1 MARRDEDGRF
11 RADPWQHR
19 VLEWAQLA
27 RGVAPS
33 TINRNISEVL
43 TLFASEEVVP
53 LACERQ
59 MRKLRTE
66 VTIAGEMIAALRV
79 ALCTRI
85 ISFGFDEST
94 KFGLGLLSTNT
105 QIEPHDAP
113 GTSIDVVM
121 RGVTLTTGG
130 TAKEIAADIDEKL
143 FTHAR
148 RLLTLWKAE
157 HERMHAEGSWEK
169 AGMPAADNV
178 GLHRLSENAVL
189 MSDTCNAARA
199 TKRLVAE
206 MAEEAGRVR
215 IGTEAWEKMSEA
227 EREEAVKCHLGDCH
241 DHLRNIII
249 KAMST
254 EATNYLQ
261 GLLADSL
268 DVFSAFDRMSVDGMD
283 LIRAAC
289 KELHPNGAYA
299 LGKGREAM
307 ATRVRDHPSDL
318 WLPIYNADGSRMDA
332 AFDGSPPLYMNRLL
346 ILEFLHPLVHGPAA
360 KDNLLEKFLWRV
372 LSCNE
377 MIALLRVN
385 TLWQMLVTEPLRW
398 LTGKA
403 SKALS
408 DWSMVN
414 SNKLLDKTYD
424 LMATVAAD
432 GSKLF
437 DPQLDPF
444 AEVAA
449 SQPKF
454 AEHRR
459 KQLLEEIKAPDGTL
473 YLSHIRT
480 LEVARSPATEA
491 TTPIAV
497 ELAQRMANAALVAM
511 RDRKRAIADKLS
523 SQEGANSANAAKS
536 ARVHEKTMGAH
547 VMNAHVES
555 HFGKAD
561 NCMRTY
567 RNATAENIAGM
578 VQQAYNQDFDQPLN
592 VASDRRKR
600 KSDAPEPSV
609 GGGFFWCNKLMTDE
623 LRSSLVSAVRKE
635 SESARIEGRKA
646 LAAHDTAKL
655 KRREERLATALDAAV
670 DYYAYSK
677 ELFEAW
683 SDAEEHGGESQG
695 ITTLVALDAALK
707 DQSEAKQLE
716 ILRFQIDMRTI
727 ALGWDQFKTKWSS
740 KSDATIGTV
749 KHLRSLLLDI
759 IAHETAERRLK
770 HLPTEA
776 SPPQFTAKDLG
787 QLGSACADALAIQ
800 QKAIFSVEELARK
813 AEQAMARREAA
824 GISDSVERLQPKAAP
839 PFDQQLVGK
848 WLEVLCWYNLPDG
861 TRQLL
866 WAPGRV
872 ARVADG
878 VTDTRTKRGKAL
890 MPAGAVLWAWDAD
903 PDFGEV
909 AGEKWLILLPNKW
922 NPTTATVNGW
932 RYDPRELSSAPVRD
946 DARRRGGTRMDE

>member
-1 MARRDEDGRF
+1 MEAARRAAEAEAEAARHTAQAEAEAVRAVFATEEVLLTKEVKAQAKAHKAVVKELEAKSHRLEGHLGRRQQEAVKEHAKRAQEAKRATLAEQHAREVEEQLKQQTNASKEEAKLFEAKLRTLEAEKLKLQGQVARAWYDAEEEHKRCERAIVVLEKKLHITEEEAAALASEKEHMRLLKNQQAARARQLERAAADKAETSAKRLTKLQDAQGQADELRDEVEQLKEELLHQQKRCSEKQEPKVARRDEDGRF

-33 TINRNISEVL
+33 TINRNITEVL

-79 ALCTRI
+79 ALCNRI

-169 AGMPAADNV
+169 AGMPAA
-178 GLHRLSENAVL
+178 
-189 MSDTCNAARA
+189 
-199 TKRLVAE
+199 
-206 MAEEAGRVR
+206 
-215 IGTEAWEKMSEA
+215 
-227 EREEAVKCHLGDCH
+227 
-241 DHLRNIII
+241 
-249 KAMST
+249 
-254 EATNYLQ
+254 
-261 GLLADSL
+261 
-268 DVFSAFDRMSVDGMD
+268 
-283 LIRAAC
+283 
-289 KELHPNGAYA
+289 
-299 LGKGREAM
+299 
-307 ATRVRDHPSDL
+307 
-318 WLPIYNADGSRMDA
+318 
-332 AFDGSPPLYMNRLL
+332 
-346 ILEFLHPLVHGPAA
+346 
-360 KDNLLEKFLWRV
+360 
-372 LSCNE
+372 
-377 MIALLRVN
+377 
-385 TLWQMLVTEPLRW
+385 
-398 LTGKA
+398 
-403 SKALS
+403 
-408 DWSMVN
+408 
-414 SNKLLDKTYD
+414 
-424 LMATVAAD
+424 AAD

-459 KQLLEEIKAPDGTL
+459 KQVLEEIKAPDGTL

-523 SQEGANSANAAKS
+523 SQEGANAANAAKS

-600 KSDAPEPSV
+600 KSGAPEPSV

-770 HLPTEA
+770 RLPTEA

-848 WLEVLCWYNLPDG
+848 WLEVLCGYNLPDG

-866 WAPGRV
+866 
-872 ARVADG
+872 
-878 VTDTRTKRGKAL
+878 
-890 MPAGAVLWAWDAD
+890 
-903 PDFGEV
+903 
-909 AGEKWLILLPNKW
+909 
-922 NPTTATVNGW
+922 
-932 RYDPRELSSAPVRD
+932 
-946 DARRRGGTRMDE
+946 